1 MAGVGKLIKQA
12 QKMQRKMEALQA
24 ELAEK
29 EIEVSSGGGAIV
41 ITVTAAQVLKGLKID
56 PEFLKEE
63 AELVEET
70 LLGALNEALAKA
82 KEVNEAEMAKVSEG
96 FQLPGMM

>member
-12 QKMQRKMEALQA
+12 QKIQKKMEALQA

-29 EIEVSSGGGAIV
+29 EIEVSSGGGAV
-41 ITVTAAQVLKGLKID
+41 TVKVSLQQEVRAISLD

-63 AELVEET
+63 KSFIEET
-70 LLGALNEALAKA
+70 IVEAVREAIAASKA
-82 KEVNEAEMAKVSEG
+82 QSEEAMSEITSG
-96 FQLPGMM
+96 FSMPGMM